1 MKISTIT
8 KIGAVGIATACICA
22 ADAQTNGPSG
32 LSVRLGLFA
41 PTSSDASD
49 ISRHWVD
56 FGLDY
61 KLNIL
66 AFKVPG
72 VDLKS
77 YFSISADYY
86 SHSGD
91 NDLPVALNY
100 NLRQGSIIYSAG
112 IGPEFRNAGD
122 LTGTGTGI
130 GEQLGISYEFGSGPL
145 PIFLQAKY
153 FISSRPELSG
163 LAGFVGV
170 RF

>member
-1 MKISTIT
+1 MKISTLT
-8 KIGAVGIATACICA
+8 KLGAVGVAAASVCA
-22 ADAQTNGPSG
+22 AGAQTNGPSG
-32 LSVRLGLFA
+32 MSVRLGLFL
-41 PTSSDASD
+41 PTSSQAGD
-49 ISRHWVD
+49 ISKNWVD
-56 FGLDY
+56 FGIDY
-61 KLNIL
+61 KLNML
-66 AFKVPG
+66 SFKVPG

-77 YFSISADYY
+77 YFGISADYY

-91 NDLPVALNY
+91 NDLPVALTY

-122 LTGTGTGI
+122 LTGTGTGL
-130 GEQLGISYEFGSGPL
+130 GEQLGISYEFGTGPM

-163 LAGFVGV
+163 LAGFIGV